1 MTRVISYLFDDY
13 DQARRAVEALE
24 NSGFSSDEVSLVAR
38 AQDGTIKV
46 EDNDASGA
54 ATGAGVG
61 GLAGAGAGIL
71 ASLGMIA
78 IPGIGPLVAAGMLAT
93 TIVTATGGALAG
105 GLIGALTDY
114 GIDSADADFYAEG
127 IRRGSS
133 LVTVRADDD
142 RWPQADAILRQ
153 HEPVNSQAR
162 RDEYIQSGWNTE
174 DKMADEFANQD
185 DRVRQK
191 RSGTLR

>member
-1 MTRVISYLFDDY
+1 MTRVISYLYDDY

-38 AQDGTIKV
+38 AQDGTITV

-78 IPGIGPLVAAGMLAT
+78 IPGIGPLVAAGML
-93 TIVTATGGALAG
+93 
-105 GLIGALTDY
+105 TD
-114 GIDSADADFYAEG
+114 
-127 IRRGSS
+127 
-133 LVTVRADDD
+133 LKV
-142 RWPQADAILRQ
+142 
-153 HEPVNSQAR
+153 
-162 RDEYIQSGWNTE
+162 
-174 DKMADEFANQD
+174 
-185 DRVRQK
+185 
-191 RSGTLR
+191 